1 MLRLVVTQSYMSNRI
16 DCEDTAE
23 YLFDLMQLTKLGVTV
38 KFTEPW
44 QKAELD
50 FDPDQSKESISK
62 IILQEFDL

>member
-1 MLRLVVTQSYMSNRI
+1 MLRLVVTQSYMSNLR
-16 DCEDTAE
+16 DCEETAG

-38 KFTEPW
+38 NFIEPW

-62 IILQEFDL
+62 IISQELDL